1 MTKPETYRF
10 AGDGRFPNSPL
21 PLLIYR
27 RALPA
32 DADAMERRF
41 GENGWGNPWRNGV
54 FPFHHF
60 HSNSHEVLGVAAG
73 EVRVA
78 FGGPSGEVIAI
89 RAGDVIVIPAG
100 VGHCNRGQS
109 PGPLIV
115 GAYPGGGEYDTMLGE
130 PAEYE
135 TAKRAVGSVKLPA
148 ADPVMGQVGPLL
160 RLWSATGSA

>member
-1 MTKPETYRF
+1 MIEPETYRF
-10 AGDGRFPNSPL
+10 ADDGGFPNSRL

-32 DADAMERRF
+32 DADLMQRQFAA
-41 GENGWGNPWRNGV
+41 NGWSNAWGNGV

-60 HSNSHEVLGVAAG
+60 HSKAHEVLGVAAG
-73 EVRVA
+73 ESRVA
-78 FGGPSGEVIAI
+78 CGGPSGQIIPI

-115 GAYPGGGEYDTMLGE
+115 GAYPDGSEYDTKLGE
-130 PAEYE
+130 PGEHE
-135 TAKRAVGSVKLPA
+135 QVKRAI
-148 ADPVMGQVGPLL
+148 
-160 RLWSATGSA
+160 